1 MFRAIIAIIIMFAA
15 GLTAYYL
22 IVINPAHTKKKTVE
36 TKHIV
41 AVNTTTVTLD
51 TYPVKIEVMGQVS
64 PAREAA
70 LKSRVSGE
78 VINVSDQFI
87 PGSIISAD
95 DEILQIDEAD
105 YLLDIKV
112 KKAALRQARSALKLE
127 QGLQAIARDEL
138 KIIEQSTGTKLGNT
152 DLALRK
158 PQLEQARA
166 NVAAAAANLEV
177 AELNLER
184 TKIIAPFNA
193 LIAQRNTDLG
203 NIVSPQDTLARLVST
218 DEYWIGAEIPVH
230 NLRWLT
236 LPKTLDEPASK
247 ALIKL
252 DGGRGY
258 HYGSLLKMTGS
269 LGVQSRLA
277 NIIISVPDP
286 LLLKPEESKQERKA
300 PLVLGDYVHITIFGR
315 PLENAARIPVKYIRN
330 KGNIWLERNG
340 KLVVQPILIAY
351 EDRHFAY
358 VVKGIKDNDNIITSN
373 IITPINGMDIAV
385 QNDGGQD

>member
-1 MFRAIIAIIIMFAA
+1 MFRAILAIIIMFAA

-41 AVNTTTVTLD
+41 AVNTTTVTLG

-70 LKSRVSGE
+70 LKPRISGE

-105 YLLDIKV
+105 YLLNIKV
-112 KKAALRQARSALKLE
+112 KKAALRQALSALKLE
-127 QGLQAIARDEL
+127 QGMQAIARDEL
-138 KIIEQSTGTKLGNT
+138 KIIEQRTGTKLGNS

-166 NVAAAAANLEV
+166 NVAAASANLEV

-184 TKIIAPFNA
+184 TKITAPFNA

-203 NIVSPQDTLARLVST
+203 NIVSPQDTLANLVRPA
-218 DEYWIGAEIPVH
+218 EYWVDAEIPVH

-236 LPKTLDEPASK
+236 LPKTLDDPASK
-247 ALIKL
+247 ALVKL

-269 LGVQSRLA
+269 IDVQSRLA
-277 NIIISVPDP
+277 HIIISVPDP
-286 LLLKPEESKQERKA
+286 LLLKPDVTKQERKS
-300 PLVLGDYVHITIFGR
+300 PLVLGDYVPITIFGKQ
-315 PLENAARIPVKYIRN
+315 LNNTARIPVSYIKN

-351 EDRHFAY
+351 EDRNFAY

-385 QNDGGQD
+385 QNDGGQE